1 MSNTKP
7 IFMKIYHNRTK
18 IVATLG
24 PASSSKEVLLK
35 MIKAGMDICR
45 INFSHGKHED
55 LAKLIKTIRE
65 INEKNNLH
73 VGILADLQG
82 PKNPCG

>member
-1 MSNTKP
+1 
-7 IFMKIYHNRTK
+7 MKNYHNRTK

-55 LAKLIKTIRE
+55 LLKLIQTIRE
-65 INEKNNLH
+65 INKKHKTH
-73 VGILADLQG
+73 VGFLIENED
-82 PKNPCG
+82 